1 MYTKLNKLKQ
11 DCWFIFHIIQY
22 RLCYRLQ

>member
-11 DCWFIFHIIQY
+11 DRWFIFHIIQY
-22 RLCYRLQ
+22 RLRYRLQ